1 MTKETV
7 ESVFVNVSL
16 VVIHFRQAKFKVW
29 VGFVNKYNTVIL
41 RRIIVSLTCF
51 AMRGGFGR
59 LLMNIASDV
68 WAYVALVQFSVSASW
83 RNCV

>member
-7 ESVFVNVSL
+7 EGVFENVCL
-16 VVIHFRQAKFKVW
+16 VIIHFWQAKFKVW

-51 AMRGGFGR
+51 AMRGGLGR
-59 LLMNIASDV
+59 LLVNIASEV
-68 WAYVALVQFSVSASW
+68 
-83 RNCV
+83 